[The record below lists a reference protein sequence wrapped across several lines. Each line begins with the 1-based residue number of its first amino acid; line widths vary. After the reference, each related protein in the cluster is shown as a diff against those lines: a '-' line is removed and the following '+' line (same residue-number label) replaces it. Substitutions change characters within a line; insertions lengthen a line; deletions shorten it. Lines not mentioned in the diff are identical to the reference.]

1 METVSLDASLGRWPG
16 PGRFEQWRGH
26 GKGRDASIFP
36 AHALATGG
44 DTLFLV
50 IPLHGSAAADN

>member
-1 METVSLDASLGRWPG
+1 MDASLGGWPG

-26 GKGRDASIFP
+26 GKGRDASLFST
-36 AHALATGG
+36 HALATGG